1 VSLLLDALQ
10 RSERTL
16 SLAPADDVA
25 PAAVAPET
33 VDPPPPVA
41 PAPVAAAAPPPPV
54 RPTPAAASAREAA
67 QTMVHAAAPPD
78 SRVRMRRMVFG
89 LLTGLGLSVASW
101 LGWNYWQAS
110 ENRLVAVVLP
120 PVASAPA
127 QPVEPD
133 PAGAPP
139 VDGTAPAVAEAQAAP
154 LPAEPV
160 APAAVALSAQPL
172 PSALEKLSDP
182 ARKSG
187 PEAASVHPNPPAA
200 PRAIPVPATQDPAAP
215 GAVAPARPAPAVRD
229 AVAPGA
235 PRSRPAAPPAAPE
248 LVRSLAQRHL
258 QEAWSA
264 LGQGD
269 AARAQVLYRQVLA
282 ERPDDPDATLGLA
295 VALHRQKQLQEAWTA
310 YQRSLQ
316 LWPDNA
322 TARTGLLAILSESDP
337 ATAESR
343 LQEWV
348 QARPRDAAAQAALGN
363 LLGRQG
369 RWAEALGPLTLAQSL
384 APEQAAYAYNL
395 AVALDQSR
403 RYAEALRLYRQ
414 ALQLG
419 GAGIPVQSVEYRQ
432 AELQELLS
440 Q

>member
-1 VSLLLDALQ
+1 MSLLLDALQ
-10 RSERTL
+10 RSEQRPL
-16 SLAPADDVA
+16 SLAPADDAA
-25 PAAVAPET
+25 PVSQAPE
-33 VDPPPPVA
+33 PV
-41 PAPVAAAAPPPPV
+41 APPPPAPEAPPPQPA
-54 RPTPAAASAREAA
+54 RPAPAAAAAREAA
-67 QTMVHAAAPPD
+67 HTMVHAAAAPD
-78 SRVRMRRMVFG
+78 PRVRTRRMVFG
-89 LLTGLGLSVASW
+89 LLAGLALSVVSW

-110 ENRLVAVVLP
+110 QGGLMAVALPSAAPVVP
-120 PVASAPA
+120 EPGPAEVASEAGAAQATEAQTVPAPVAAGVPAPDMPAPPSPAPA
-127 QPVEPD
+127 SEAL
-133 PAGAPP
+133 PARAKPPAAQRAAAAPAP
-139 VDGTAPAVAEAQAAP
+139 QAPAV
-154 LPAEPV
+154 
-160 APAAVALSAQPL
+160 
-172 PSALEKLSDP
+172 
-182 ARKSG
+182 
-187 PEAASVHPNPPAA
+187 PETE
-200 PRAIPVPATQDPAAP
+200 R
-215 GAVAPARPAPAVRD
+215 PARPASVGRD
-229 AVAPGA
+229 AVAQGRP
-235 PRSRPAAPPAAPE
+235 RPAAPSVAPE

-258 QEAWSA
+258 QDAWAA

-269 AARAQVLYRQVLA
+269 AARAQALYRQVLA

-348 QARPRDAAAQAALGN
+348 QARPRDAAAQSALGN

-384 APEQAAYAYNL
+384 APEQAAYTYNL

-403 RYAEALRLYRQ
+403 RYADALRLYRLAMQ
-414 ALQLG
+414 MG
-419 GAGIPVQSVEYRQ
+419 GAGIPVKSIEYRQ
-432 AELQELLS
+432 AELQELLF

>member
-1 VSLLLDALQ
+1 MSLLLDALK
-10 RSERTL
+10 RSEQRPL
-16 SLAPADDVA
+16 SLAPADDAAPVTQAPEPVVPPPPAPEATPPQPARPA
-25 PAAVAPET
+25 PAA
-33 VDPPPPVA
+33 
-41 PAPVAAAAPPPPV
+41 AA
-54 RPTPAAASAREAA
+54 AREAA
-67 QTMVHAAAPPD
+67 HTMVHAAAASDP
-78 SRVRMRRMVFG
+78 RARTRRMVFG
-89 LLTGLGLSVASW
+89 LLAGLALSVVSW

-110 ENRLVAVVLP
+110 QGGLMAVALP
-120 PVASAPA
+120 PVAPVAAP
-127 QPVEPD
+127 PEPG
-133 PAGAPP
+133 PAEAASEAGA
-139 VDGTAPAVAEAQAAP
+139 AQAAETQAAP
-154 LPAEPV
+154 LPAE
-160 APAAVALSAQPL
+160 S
-172 PSALEKLSDP
+172 
-182 ARKSG
+182 
-187 PEAASVHPNPPAA
+187 AASVAA
-200 PRAIPVPATQDPAAP
+200 PAVPA
-215 GAVAPARPAPAVRD
+215 PAPAVVAAPEPLAPVTRKPASEAVSARAKPSAAERAAAVSAPQGAGGAESGAPERTAPAGRD
-229 AVAPGA
+229 AVAPGR
-235 PRSRPAAPPAAPE
+235 PRPAAAPAAPA

-258 QEAWSA
+258 QDAWAA

-269 AARAQVLYRQVLA
+269 AARAQALYRQVLA

-295 VALHRQKQLQEAWTA
+295 VALHRQKQLQEAWAA

-419 GAGIPVQSVEYRQ
+419 GAGIPVKSIEYRQ

>member
-1 VSLLLDALQ
+1 MSLLLDALQ
-10 RSERTL
+10 RSEQRPL
-16 SLAPADDVA
+16 SLAPADDAA
-25 PAAVAPET
+25 PSHT
-33 VDPPPPVA
+33 PPV
-41 PAPVAAAAPPPPV
+41 PVAPPPPAPEATPPQPA
-54 RPTPAAASAREAA
+54 RPAPAAAAARAA
-67 QTMVHAAAPPD
+67 AHTMVHAAAAPD
-78 SRVRMRRMVFG
+78 PRVRTRRMVFG
-89 LLTGLGLSVASW
+89 LLAGLVLSVVSW

-110 ENRLVAVVLP
+110 QGGLM
-120 PVASAPA
+120 
-127 QPVEPD
+127 
-133 PAGAPP
+133 
-139 VDGTAPAVAEAQAAP
+139 
-154 LPAEPV
+154 
-160 APAAVALSAQPL
+160 AVAL
-172 PSALEKLSDP
+172 
-182 ARKSG
+182 
-187 PEAASVHPNPPAA
+187 PPAA
-200 PRAIPVPATQDPAAP
+200 PVAPEPGPAEAASEAGAAQAVEAQAVPAPVAAVVPAPEMPAPPSPALASEALSARAKPPAAQRVKAPATQAPATQAPAAP
-215 GAVAPARPAPAVRD
+215 EAETPARPAPAGRD
-229 AVAPGA
+229 AVAPGG
-235 PRSRPAAPPAAPE
+235 RSRPAAPPVAPE

-258 QEAWSA
+258 QDAWAA

-269 AARAQVLYRQVLA
+269 AARAQALYRQVLA

-403 RYAEALRLYRQ
+403 RYAEALRLYRL
-414 ALQLG
+414 ALQMG
-419 GAGIPVQSVEYRQ
+419 GAGIPVKSIEYRQ

>member
-1 VSLLLDALQ
+1 MSLLLDALQ
-10 RSERTL
+10 RSERPL
-16 SLAPADDVA
+16 SLAPADAAAPVA
-25 PAAVAPET
+25 PAAPSTE
-33 VDPPPPVA
+33 PVA
-41 PAPVAAAAPPPPV
+41 PQAPAPAPTPVAAAVPPPPA
-54 RPTPAAASAREAA
+54 RPAPAASAQQAA
-67 QTMVHAAAPPD
+67 QAMVGATPAHVPD
-78 SRVRMRRMVFG
+78 PRARTRRMVFG
-89 LLTGLGLSVASW
+89 LLTGLVLSVASW

-110 ENRLVAVVLP
+110 QTSLVAMVP
-120 PVASAPA
+120 
-127 QPVEPD
+127 
-133 PAGAPP
+133 
-139 VDGTAPAVAEAQAAP
+139 
-154 LPAEPV
+154 
-160 APAAVALSAQPL
+160 
-172 PSALEKLSDP
+172 
-182 ARKSG
+182 
-187 PEAASVHPNPPAA
+187 PPAA
-200 PRAIPVPATQDPAAP
+200 PAAQPEPVGVPPAEGATQAAGEGGTDAVPATAEPAASVATLASPAPSLPSAAELPAPRKPQPDASPVRSKPLPASAVAAPAPAP
-215 GAVAPARPAPAVRD
+215 GAAAPAVPRLRT
-229 AVAPGA
+229 GA
-235 PRSRPAAPPAAPE
+235 SAAAPE
-248 LVRSLAQRHL
+248 LVRSMAQRHL
-258 QEAWSA
+258 QEAWA
-264 LGQGD
+264 LLGQGD
-269 AARAQVLYRQVLA
+269 AARAQMLYRQVLA

-295 VALHRQKQLQEAWTA
+295 VSLHRQKQLQEAWTA

-316 LWPDNA
+316 LWPDNT

-419 GAGIPVQSVEYRQ
+419 GAGIPVKSVEYRQ

>member
-1 VSLLLDALQ
+1 MSLLLDALQ

-16 SLAPADDVA
+16 SLAPTEDTAPVA
-25 PAAVAPET
+25 AAPET
-33 VDPPPPVA
+33 VETPPPAA

-54 RPTPAAASAREAA
+54 HAASAAAAAREAA
-67 QTMVHAAAPPD
+67 QTMVHAAAIPD
-78 SRVRMRRMVFG
+78 PRVRTRRMVFG
-89 LLTGLGLSVASW
+89 LLTGLVLSVASW

-110 ENRLVAVVLP
+110 QGGLMAVALP
-120 PVASAPA
+120 SAANAPA
-127 QPVEPD
+127 QPAESEHAAVPPADGMAPVTVEAEAVSAG
-133 PAGAPP
+133 PAASAVVLAPP
-139 VDGTAPAVAEAQAAP
+139 
-154 LPAEPV
+154 
-160 APAAVALSAQPL
+160 AQPL
-172 PSALEKLSDP
+172 PSVPEMSP
-182 ARKSG
+182 APSRKPEPG
-187 PEAASVHPNPPAA
+187 PEAVPAHPKPPVA
-200 PRAIPVPATQDPAAP
+200 PRAIAAP
-215 GAVAPARPAPAVRD
+215 VAQEPAVPETAAPVRP
-229 AVAPGA
+229 APGA
-235 PRSRPAAPPAAPE
+235 PRSRPAASPAAPE

-258 QEAWSA
+258 QDAWVA

-269 AARAQVLYRQVLA
+269 AARAQALYRQVLA

-348 QARPRDAAAQAALGN
+348 QTRPRDAAAQAALGN

-419 GAGIPVQSVEYRQ
+419 GAGIPVKSIEYRQ

>member
-1 VSLLLDALQ
+1 MSLLLDALQ
-10 RSERTL
+10 RSEQRPL
-16 SLAPADDVA
+16 SLAPADDAV
-25 PAAVAPET
+25 PAASAPGPVE
-33 VDPPPPVA
+33 PPPPVA

-54 RPTPAAASAREAA
+54 RSVPAAAAAREAA

-78 SRVRMRRMVFG
+78 SRVRTRRMVFG
-89 LLTGLGLSVASW
+89 LLTGLVLAVASW
-101 LGWNYWQAS
+101 LGWNYWQAGQS
-110 ENRLVAVVLP
+110 SLVAVALP
-120 PVASAPA
+120 PAASVPA
-127 QPVEPD
+127 QPVDPD
-133 PAGAPP
+133 PAGTPP
-139 VDGTAPAVAEAQAAP
+139 VDGAAPAVAEAQAAP
-154 LPAEPV
+154 LPAESVAPV
-160 APAAVALSAQPL
+160 AALPAQPL
-172 PSALEKLSDP
+172 PSALEKPSDP
-182 ARKSG
+182 ARKPG
-187 PEAASVHPNPPAA
+187 PEAAPVHPNPPAA
-200 PRAIPVPATQDPAAP
+200 PRAIPVAATQDPAAP

-235 PRSRPAAPPAAPE
+235 PRARSAAPPAAPE

-269 AARAQVLYRQVLA
+269 AARAQALYRQVLA

-295 VALHRQKQLQEAWTA
+295 VSLHRQKQLQEAWTA

-348 QARPRDAAAQAALGN
+348 QTRPRDAAAQAALGN

-419 GAGIPVQSVEYRQ
+419 GAGIPVPSVEYRQ